1 MGSFDYASDI
11 APIKGNYFSDLSASP
26 MSDREKSYLSQKYV
40 TEISPILKAQNE
52 NLASMNKAASEQL
65 SFQRAL
71 TDFQSET
78 LKLQQ
83 ERDAADKIG
92 GITAMLDE
100 KFNSGTKPTD
110 LLIDL
115 TKIQAQN
122 PMMFRTA
129 IGSATL
135 DAYKARASAL
145 AADER
150 EAKSMNYNLV
160 QQLTPY
166 DPKMAND
173 LAAGNVSPETAR
185 LKLVELATKK
195 SLGEAESEAKSKRSE
210 QALKIQS
217 DFIKDIRTQ
226 FDAPDYLGEAQKEA
240 AEREYGRTPLGKTE
254 GGKAQTAPPAQPL
267 PDSGKLFKPTQ
278 RSAYVRNLAR
288 LTGKD
293 QAQIDKEFAN
303 DLDLYKALGNKLD
316 DEETT
321 IYRYASGLTYGSPVP
336 NISNVPLSEVDKIQK
351 ASGLK

>member
-1 MGSFDYASDI
+1 MASFDYASDI

-26 MSDREKSYLSQKYV
+26 MSDREKSYLSQKYM
-40 TEISPILKAQNE
+40 TEISPVLKAQNE
-52 NLASMNKAASEQL
+52 NLASMNRAASEQL

-71 TDFQSET
+71 TEFQSET

-92 GITAMLDE
+92 GLTTMLEE
-100 KFNSGTKPTD
+100 KFNSGAKPTD

-115 TKIQAQN
+115 TKIQAQD
-122 PMMFRTA
+122 PMMFKTS

-166 DPKMAND
+166 DPQMAND
-173 LAAGNVSPETAR
+173 LASGKVTPEAAR
-185 LKLVELATKK
+185 FKLVDLATKK
-195 SLGEAESEAKSKRSE
+195 SQREADAETKSKRSE
-210 QALKIQS
+210 TALKIQS
-217 DFIKDIRTQ
+217 DFIKDIRAQ
-226 FDAPDYLGEAQKEA
+226 YNAPEYVGTAEQEYATTKLGGEV
-240 AEREYGRTPLGKTE
+240 
-254 GGKAQTAPPAQPL
+254 GGKAPTAPPAQPL
-267 PDSGKLFKPTQ
+267 PNSGKLFKPTQ
-278 RSAYVRNLAR
+278 RSTYVRNLAM

-293 QAQIDKEFAN
+293 QKEVEKNFAN

-316 DEETT
+316 EEDTA
-321 IYRYASGLTYGSPVP
+321 IYRYSSGQTYGSPVP
-336 NISNVPLSEVDKIQK
+336 NISNVELSEVDRIQK
-351 ASGLK
+351 LSGLK